1 MRKLMSMLLILFISL
16 SLSAQT
22 YQTYQH
28 IELGEDLTKAQ
39 ANLILDMSKLISYDI
54 GFSSTNVIDF
64 SSNPTVSSSFS
75 LPVTLRND
83 SYLSGSMTIYFYWKV
98 ISNQSL
104 SFDIKIDE
112 SMKNGDKSIPW
123 RVVVQRG
130 AGSSSILETGGTTSL
145 TNFASYKLPTGKL
158 GDVGARSITIYMGN
172 ETIYMGNETITV
184 GSGDNAE
191 TFIGIDL
198 DKTDVYIGTY
208 TGNIT
213 VTVNV
218 E

>member
-1 MRKLMSMLLILFISL
+1 MRKLMSMILILFISL

-22 YQTYQH
+22 YQH
-28 IELGEDLTKAQ
+28 IELGEDGKVFLDDKKAQ
-39 ANLILDMSKLISYDI
+39 ADLILDMSKLISYDI

-83 SYLSGSMTIYFYWKV
+83 SYLSGSRTIYFYWKI

-104 SFDIKIDE
+104 SFDIKIDN
-112 SMKNGDKSIPW
+112 SMMNGEKTIPW

-130 AGSSSILETGGTTSL
+130 AGSSSTLKTGGTTSL

-158 GDVGARSITIYMGN
+158 GDVGARSITIYMGT
-172 ETIYMGNETITV
+172 EPITV

-198 DKTDVYIGTY
+198 AKTNVYIGTY
-208 TGNIT
+208 TGNIK

>member
-1 MRKLMSMLLILFISL
+1 MRKLMSMILILFISL

-22 YQTYQH
+22 YQH
-28 IELGEDLTKAQ
+28 IELGEDGKVFLDDKKAQ
-39 ANLILDMSKLISYDI
+39 ADLILDMSKLISYDI

-83 SYLSGSMTIYFYWKV
+83 SYLSGSRTIYFYWKI

-104 SFDIKIDE
+104 SFDIKIDN
-112 SMKNGDKSIPW
+112 SMMNGEKTIPW

-130 AGSSSILETGGTTSL
+130 AGSSRTLGTGGTTSL

-172 ETIYMGNETITV
+172 ETITV

-198 DKTDVYIGTY
+198 AKTDVYIGTY

>member
-1 MRKLMSMLLILFISL
+1 MRKLMSMILILFISL

-22 YQTYQH
+22 YQH
-28 IELGEDLTKAQ
+28 IELGEDGKVFLDDKKAQ
-39 ANLILDMSKLISYDI
+39 ADLILDMSKLISYDI

-83 SYLSGSMTIYFYWKV
+83 SYLSGSRTIYFYWKI

-104 SFDIKIDE
+104 SFDIKIDN
-112 SMKNGDKSIPW
+112 SMMNGEKTIPW

-130 AGSSSILETGGTTSL
+130 AGSSRTLETDGTTSL

-172 ETIYMGNETITV
+172 ETITV

-198 DKTDVYIGTY
+198 AKTDVYIGTY

>member
-1 MRKLMSMLLILFISL
+1 MRKLMSMILILFISL

-22 YQTYQH
+22 YQH
-28 IELGEDLTKAQ
+28 IKLGEDGNVSFAAKAQ
-39 ANLILDMSKLISYDI
+39 ADLILDMSKLISYDI

-83 SYLSGSMTIYFYWKV
+83 SYLSGSRTIYFYWKV

-104 SFDIKIDE
+104 SFDIKIDD
-112 SMKNGDKSIPW
+112 SMVNGDNKTIPW

-130 AGSSSILETGGTTSL
+130 AGSSSTLKTGGTTSL

-158 GDVGARSITIYMGN
+158 GDVGARSITIYMG
-172 ETIYMGNETITV
+172 TAPITV
-184 GSGDNAE
+184 GSDDNAE

>member
-1 MRKLMSMLLILFISL
+1 MRKLMSMILILFISL
-16 SLSAQT
+16 SLSAE
-22 YQTYQH
+22 TYQH
-28 IELGEDLTKAQ
+28 IELGEVGEDGNVSPAAKAQ
-39 ANLILDMSKLISYDI
+39 ADLILDMSKLISYDI

-130 AGSSSILETGGTTSL
+130 AGSSSTLETGVTTSL

-158 GDVGARSITIYMGN
+158 GDVGARSI
-172 ETIYMGNETITV
+172 TIYMGNETITV

>member
-1 MRKLMSMLLILFISL
+1 MRKLMSMILILFISL

-22 YQTYQH
+22 YQH
-28 IELGEDLTKAQ
+28 IELGEVGEDGNVSPAAKAQ
-39 ANLILDMSKLISYDI
+39 ADLILDMSKLISYDI

-83 SYLSGSMTIYFYWKV
+83 SYLSGSRTIYFYWKV

-104 SFDIKIDE
+104 SFDIEIDN
-112 SMKNGDKSIPW
+112 SMMNGDNKTIPW

-130 AGSSSILETGGTTSL
+130 AGSSSTLETGGTTSL
-145 TNFASYKLPTGKL
+145 ENFASYKLPTGKL
-158 GDVGARSITIYMGN
+158 GDVGARSITIYMGK
-172 ETIYMGNETITV
+172 ELITV

-198 DKTDVYIGTY
+198 AKTDVYIGTY

>member
-1 MRKLMSMLLILFISL
+1 MRKLMSMILILFISL

-22 YQTYQH
+22 YQH
-28 IELGEDLTKAQ
+28 IELGEDGKVFLDDKKAQ
-39 ANLILDMSKLISYDI
+39 ADLILDMSKLISYDI

-83 SYLSGSMTIYFYWKV
+83 SYLSGSRTIYFYWKI

-104 SFDIKIDE
+104 SFDIKIDN
-112 SMKNGDKSIPW
+112 SMMNGEKTIPW

-130 AGSSSILETGGTTSL
+130 AGSSSTLETGGTTSL

-172 ETIYMGNETITV
+172 ETIKV

-198 DKTDVYIGTY
+198 AKTDVYIGTY

>member
-1 MRKLMSMLLILFISL
+1 MRKLMSMILILFISL

-22 YQTYQH
+22 YQH
-28 IELGEDLTKAQ
+28 IKLGEDGKVFLDDKKAQ
-39 ANLILDMSKLISYDI
+39 ADLILDMSKLISYDI

-104 SFDIKIDE
+104 SFDIKIDN
-112 SMKNGDKSIPW
+112 SMMNGEKTIPW

-130 AGSSSILETGGTTSL
+130 AGSSSTLETGGTTSL
-145 TNFASYKLPTGKL
+145 ENFASYKLPTGKL

-172 ETIYMGNETITV
+172 ETITV

-198 DKTDVYIGTY
+198 AKTDVYIGTY
-208 TGNIT
+208 TGNIK

>member
-22 YQTYQH
+22 YRH
-28 IELGEDLTKAQ
+28 IELGKDLTKAQ
-39 ANLILDMSKLISYDI
+39 AYLILDMSKLISYDI

-104 SFDIKIDE
+104 SFDIKIDN
-112 SMKNGDKSIPW
+112 SMMNGDNKTIPW

-130 AGSSSILETGGTTSL
+130 AGSSSTLETDSTTSL

-158 GDVGARSITIYMGN
+158 GDVGARSI
-172 ETIYMGNETITV
+172 TIYMGNETITV

>member
-22 YQTYQH
+22 YQH
-28 IELGEDLTKAQ
+28 IELGEDGNVSFAAKAQ
-39 ANLILDMSKLISYDI
+39 ADLILDMSKLISYDI

-130 AGSSSILETGGTTSL
+130 AGSSSILETYGTTIL
-145 TNFASYKLPTGKL
+145 KNFASYKLPTGKL

-172 ETIYMGNETITV
+172 ETITV
-184 GSGDNAE
+184 GRGDNAE

-198 DKTDVYIGTY
+198 AKTDVYIGTY
-208 TGNIT
+208 TGNIK

>member
-1 MRKLMSMLLILFISL
+1 MRKLMSMILILFISL

-22 YQTYQH
+22 YQH
-28 IELGEDLTKAQ
+28 IKLGEDGKVFLDDKKAQ
-39 ANLILDMSKLISYDI
+39 ADLILDMSKLISYDI

-104 SFDIKIDE
+104 SFDIKIDN
-112 SMKNGDKSIPW
+112 SMMNGEKTIPW

-130 AGSSSILETGGTTSL
+130 AGSSSTLETGGTTSL
-145 TNFASYKLPTGKL
+145 ENFASYKLPTGKL

-172 ETIYMGNETITV
+172 ETITV

-198 DKTDVYIGTY
+198 AKTDVYIGTY

>member
-1 MRKLMSMLLILFISL
+1 MRKLMSMILILFISL

-22 YQTYQH
+22 YQH
-28 IELGEDLTKAQ
+28 IELGEDGKVFLDDKKAQ
-39 ANLILDMSKLISYDI
+39 ADLILDMSKLISYDI

-83 SYLSGSMTIYFYWKV
+83 SYLSGSRTIYFYWKI

-104 SFDIKIDE
+104 SFDIKIDN
-112 SMKNGDKSIPW
+112 SMMNGEKTIPW

-130 AGSSSILETGGTTSL
+130 AGSSRTLETGGTTSL

-172 ETIYMGNETITV
+172 ETITV

-198 DKTDVYIGTY
+198 AKTDVYIGTY

>member
-1 MRKLMSMLLILFISL
+1 MRKLMSMILILFISL

-22 YQTYQH
+22 YQH
-28 IELGEDLTKAQ
+28 IKLGEDGKVFLDDKKAQ
-39 ANLILDMSKLISYDI
+39 ADLILDMSKLISYDI

-104 SFDIKIDE
+104 SFDIKIDN
-112 SMKNGDKSIPW
+112 SMMNGEKTIPW

-130 AGSSSILETGGTTSL
+130 AGSSSTLKTGGTTSL
-145 TNFASYKLPTGKL
+145 ENFASYKLPTGKL

-172 ETIYMGNETITV
+172 ETIKV
-184 GSGDNAE
+184 GSDDNAE
-191 TFIGIDL
+191 TFVGIDL
-198 DKTDVYIGTY
+198 AETDVYIGTY

>member
-1 MRKLMSMLLILFISL
+1 MRKLMSMILILFISL

-22 YQTYQH
+22 YQH
-28 IELGEDLTKAQ
+28 IKLGEDGKAFLDDKKAQ
-39 ANLILDMSKLISYDI
+39 ADLILDMSKLISYDI

-112 SMKNGDKSIPW
+112 SMMNGDNKTIPW

-130 AGSSSILETGGTTSL
+130 AGSSCTLKTGGTPFL
-145 TNFASYKLPTGKL
+145 KNFASYKLPTGKL

-172 ETIYMGNETITV
+172 ETITV

-191 TFIGIDL
+191 TFVGIDL
-198 DKTDVYIGTY
+198 AKTDVYIGTY

>member
-22 YQTYQH
+22 YQH
-28 IELGEDLTKAQ
+28 IELGEDGKVFLDDKKAQ
-39 ANLILDMSKLISYDI
+39 ADLILDMSKLISYDI

-83 SYLSGSMTIYFYWKV
+83 LYLSGSMTIYFYWKV

-104 SFDIKIDE
+104 SFDIKIDN
-112 SMKNGDKSIPW
+112 SMMNGEKTIPW

-130 AGSSSILETGGTTSL
+130 AGSSSTLETDGTTSL
-145 TNFASYKLPTGKL
+145 ENFASYKLPTGKL

-172 ETIYMGNETITV
+172 ETIAV

-198 DKTDVYIGTY
+198 AKTDVYIGTY

>member
-22 YQTYQH
+22 YQH
-28 IELGEDLTKAQ
+28 IELGEDFTTAQ
-39 ANLILDMSKLISYDI
+39 ADLILDMSKLISYDI

-64 SSNPTVSSSFS
+64 SSNPTVFSSFS

-83 SYLSGSMTIYFYWKV
+83 SYLSGNMTIYFYWKV

-104 SFDIKIDE
+104 SFDIEIDK
-112 SMKNGDKSIPW
+112 SMINGDETIPW

-130 AGSSSILETGGTTSL
+130 AGSSSTLETDGTTSL
-145 TNFASYKLPTGKL
+145 TSFASYKLPTGKL

-172 ETIYMGNETITV
+172 ETITV

-198 DKTDVYIGTY
+198 AKTDVYIGTY

>member
-1 MRKLMSMLLILFISL
+1 MRKLMSMILILFISL

-22 YQTYQH
+22 YQH
-28 IELGEDLTKAQ
+28 IELGEDGKVFLDDKKAQ
-39 ANLILDMSKLISYDI
+39 ADLILDMSKLISYDI

-83 SYLSGSMTIYFYWKV
+83 SYLSGSRTIYFYWKI

-104 SFDIKIDE
+104 SFDIKIDN
-112 SMKNGDKSIPW
+112 SMMNGEKTIPW

-130 AGSSSILETGGTTSL
+130 AGSSRTLETGGTTSL

-172 ETIYMGNETITV
+172 KTITV

-198 DKTDVYIGTY
+198 AKTDVYIGTY